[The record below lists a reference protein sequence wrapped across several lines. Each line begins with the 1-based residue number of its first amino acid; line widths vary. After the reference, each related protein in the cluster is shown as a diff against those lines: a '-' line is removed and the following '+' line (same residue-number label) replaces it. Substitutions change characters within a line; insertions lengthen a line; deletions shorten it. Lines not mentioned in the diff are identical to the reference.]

1 MIKECPILNHVA
13 RVALDPGRR
22 SSELGHSRVIGHWSL
37 VISATAFLLT
47 SATLLSAAP
56 LLSTNLPPISP
67 VLPEAGFSVIRVFGA
82 LTLVLGIFLGGAW
95 LFRNWQRLAL
105 KRGGRPAQLQIIET
119 RSLGGRHALYV
130 VGYQQQRLLLAS
142 SPAGVTLVSH
152 LPGAD
157 APEPGKNAIGDK
169 DSVSSQNFVQVLQQ
183 AVQAKA

>member
-1 MIKECPILNHVA
+1 MQQTYILYQSFINGVLTANGMCPSEGQEVPKKI
-13 RVALDPGRR
+13 
-22 SSELGHSRVIGHWSL
+22 SSS
-37 VISATAFLLT
+37 FLK
-47 SATLLSAAP
+47 
-56 LLSTNLPPISP
+56 
-67 VLPEAGFSVIRVFGA
+67 
-82 LTLVLGIFLGGAW
+82 
-95 LFRNWQRLAL
+95 WQLAL
-105 KRGGRPAQLQIIET
+105 KRGGRSAQLQIIET

>member
-1 MIKECPILNHVA
+1 MIKECPMLNQAAHVS
-13 RVALDPGRR
+13 PGRVGR
-22 SSELGHSRVIGHWSL
+22 SFEAGRSLVIGHWSS
-37 VISATAFLLT
+37 VILATVFLLAIT
-47 SATLLSAAP
+47 APVFAAP

-67 VLPEAGFSVIRVFGA
+67 MLPEAGFSVIRVFGA
-82 LTLVLGIFLGGAW
+82 LTLVLGMFLGGAW